1 MSRAGANLFELS
13 ITCSEPC
20 EIADGQQTVHGSA
33 AKQRTLFLAPGKH
46 ALRAGFSE
54 GRTESKSIDAVAGG
68 SGILSFSGPSSDQ
81 DEPVAAVEP
90 EPKPEQPAEPDTKEK
105 SSGWSPTVVWI
116 GVGATVVA
124 GGVTLWSGLDTVNN
138 PGADKV
144 KAECAKGDTSC
155 ALYEEGRSKQTRTNV
170 LIGVTGGLALA
181 TGLVA
186 ALAVDWGKPSAQPG
200 TDDGQSRA
208 HFKPWFAW
216 SHGPSLGA
224 RGNF

>member
-1 MSRAGANLFELS
+1 MSCLARVRIYSSSS

-90 EPKPEQPAEPDTKEK
+90 EPKPEQPAEPDAKEK

-144 KAECAKGDTSC
+144 KAGMRQGRHELC
-155 ALYEEGRSKQTRTNV
+155 ALRGRALEADAHERPYRRHRRAR
-170 LIGVTGGLALA
+170 LGDRIGG
-181 TGLVA
+181 
-186 ALAVDWGKPSAQPG
+186 
-200 TDDGQSRA
+200 
-208 HFKPWFAW
+208 
-216 SHGPSLGA
+216 GA
-224 RGNF
+224 RGGLGQAVGAARHR